1 MRRANLGP
9 NGRKPFSVVRDP
21 IHGDVLLTS
30 EELAL
35 VDTREF
41 QRLRGVRQLGAAHL
55 VFPSAVHTRFEHS
68 IGTLHVTRKLI
79 EAART
84 NAELDPRRR
93 LAIPEEEARV
103 IRIAALVHDVTHM
116 PYGHGIED
124 QSGLFARHDTAARYE
139 RVFDPRTGLGRALA
153 DLGVREDVL
162 AILAPGHGAREVP
175 PYWTELV
182 SGTVCGDLLD
192 YLARDAYFT
201 GLRLAVD
208 ERVVSY
214 FEVDRKSG
222 ALCID
227 LGKRNL
233 LREDILSEIVRLLDA
248 RYSFGERVYF
258 HHAKLAAEAML
269 ARALA
274 SLLELGHVEP
284 AETFDTTDASL
295 LALLLARAERAAPA
309 ERSRLERLLGGVAD
323 RRLFKRAAVF
333 PLAGNEHVQAD
344 LVATY
349 FARDA
354 APRRHAA
361 ERRIED
367 AVRFATGRDVAV
379 LVYCP
384 AATMQ
389 LKEAQTHVRWP
400 GTHEPSPLG
409 RHAAA
414 VPRLTDLERAY
425 KSLWKFYVF
434 ADSTEAAVLA
444 KVQAV
449 ALEEFAGATNAYR
462 VG

>member
-1 MRRANLGP
+1 VTK
-9 NGRKPFSVVRDP
+9 KPFSVVRDP
-21 IHGDVLLTS
+21 IHGDVLLS
-30 EELAL
+30 AEELAL

-68 IGTLHVTRKLI
+68 IGTLHVTRALI
-79 EAART
+79 EAARR

-93 LAIPEEEARV
+93 LAIPDEEARV

-139 RVFDPRTGLGRALA
+139 RVFDVRTQLGKRLQE
-153 DLGVREDVL
+153 LRVRDDVL
-162 AILAPGHGAREVP
+162 AILATESSGRQGHGARDIP
-175 PYWTELV
+175 AYWTELV
-182 SGTVCGDLLD
+182 SGTICGDLLD

-201 GLRLAVD
+201 GLRLSVD

-227 LGKRNL
+227 LAKRDL

-269 ARALA
+269 ARAVA
-274 SLLELGHVEP
+274 TLLELALVEP
-284 AETFDTTDASL
+284 SELFDTTDDSL
-295 LALLLARAERAAPA
+295 LALLSARAERAAPQ
-309 ERSRLERLLGGVAD
+309 ERKRLERLLLGMRE

-333 PLAGNEHVQAD
+333 PLSGNEHVQAD
-344 LVATY
+344 LVAKY

-361 ERRIED
+361 EARIAD
-367 AVRFATGRDVAV
+367 AVRFATGRDTDV

-384 AATMQ
+384 AAKMQ

-400 GTHEPSPLG
+400 GTPDPRPLA
-409 RHAAA
+409 HFAAA

-434 ADSTEAAVLA
+434 ADSTDPAVLM
-444 KVQAV
+444 KVQSI

>member
-1 MRRANLGP
+1 MST
-9 NGRKPFSVVRDP
+9 KPFSVLRDP
-21 IHGDVLLTS
+21 IHGDVLLTH
-30 EELAL
+30 EELSL

-68 IGTLHVTRKLI
+68 IGTLHVTRALI
-79 EAART
+79 EAARR

-93 LAIPEEEARV
+93 LAITEEEARV

-139 RVFDPRTGLGRALA
+139 RVFDPRTQLGKRLVE
-153 DLGVREDVL
+153 LRVRDDVL
-162 AILAPGHGAREVP
+162 AILAPDGHARHGQGAREIP

-227 LGKRNL
+227 LAKRDL

-269 ARALA
+269 ARAVA
-274 SLLELGHVEP
+274 TLLELALVEP
-284 AETFDTTDASL
+284 GELFDTTDDSL
-295 LALLLARAERAAPA
+295 LALLAVRAERASPQ
-309 ERSRLERLLGGVAD
+309 ERKRLERLLVGVRE

-344 LVATY
+344 LVAKY

-361 ERRIED
+361 ESRIAD
-367 AVRFATGRDVAV
+367 AVRFATGRDIDV

-384 AATMQ
+384 AAKMQ

-400 GTHEPSPLG
+400 GTPDPRPLA
-409 RHAAA
+409 HFAAA

-434 ADSTEAAVLA
+434 ADSTDPAVLA

>member
-1 MRRANLGP
+1 VST
-9 NGRKPFSVVRDP
+9 KPFSVLRDP
-21 IHGDVLLTS
+21 IHGDVLLTH
-30 EELAL
+30 EELSL

-68 IGTLHVTRKLI
+68 IGTLHVTRALVD
-79 EAART
+79 AARR

-93 LAIPEEEARV
+93 LAVPDEEARV

-139 RVFDPRTGLGRALA
+139 RVFDSRTQLGKRLQE
-153 DLGVREDVL
+153 LRVRDDVL
-162 AILAPGHGAREVP
+162 AILAPGHTQRDVP
-175 PYWTELV
+175 AYWTELV

-227 LGKRNL
+227 LAKRDL

-269 ARALA
+269 ARAVSA
-274 SLLELGHVEP
+274 LLELGFVEP
-284 AETFDTTDASL
+284 SELFDTTDDSL
-295 LALLLARAERAAPA
+295 LALLSTRAERAAPQ
-309 ERSRLERLLGGVAD
+309 ERKRIERLLLGVRE

-333 PLAGNEHVQAD
+333 PLRGNEHVQAD
-344 LVATY
+344 LVAKY

-361 ERRIED
+361 EARIAD
-367 AVRFATGRDVAV
+367 AARFATGRDIDV

-384 AATMQ
+384 AAKMQ

-400 GTHEPSPLG
+400 GTPDPRPLA
-409 RHAAA
+409 HFASQ

-434 ADSTEAAVLA
+434 ADTNDPAVLA